1 MKWLT
6 SLNLLLRSHK
16 LAHRI
21 HIFYAMP
28 GIGKTTAIA
37 KLWAR
42 YNPVLIR
49 PTVYVVDTDDLRLK
63 QEVEILNY
71 AFDVVQEGWS
81 EHIILITNQWRFARL
96 AETYGCDLRFLA
108 AYAPGE
114 SGASMLQKAVSA
126 RADADFF
133 NDDRVRRWVDSP
145 DLREFLEY
153 HHGRRELVVFDD
165 IKDPQ
170 ILALVRTEFS
180 YQLARL
186 VSDLCNIEMR

>member
-1 MKWLT
+1 MKWLA

-21 HIFYAMP
+21 HVFYAMP

-37 KLWAR
+37 ELWTR

-71 AFDVVQEGWS
+71 SFDVVQEGWS
-81 EHIILITNQWRFARL
+81 KHIILITNQWRFARL
-96 AETYGCDLRFLA
+96 AKEYGCDLRFLA
-108 AYAPGE
+108 AYAPGDA
-114 SGASMLQKAVSA
+114 GVSMLQRAVSA
-126 RADADFF
+126 RADADSFSH
-133 NDDRVRRWVDSP
+133 DRVRRWVDSP
-145 DLREFLEY
+145 DLRKFLE
-153 HHGRRELVVFDD
+153 HQLGQRELVVFDD

-180 YQLARL
+180 HQLSKL
-186 VSDLCNIEMR
+186 VTDLRNVELR

>member
-21 HIFYAMP
+21 HVFYAMP

-37 KLWAR
+37 KLWAK

-49 PTVYVVDTDDLRLK
+49 PSVYVVDTDDLRLK

-96 AETYGCDLRFLA
+96 AEAYGCDLRFMA
-108 AYAPGE
+108 AYASGF
-114 SGASMLQKAVSA
+114 SGASLLQKATSA

-133 NDDRVRRWVDSP
+133 TDERVRRWVDSP
-145 DLREFLEY
+145 DLRKFLES
-153 HHGRRELVVFDD
+153 HHSQRELVIFDD

-170 ILALVRTEFS
+170 ILALVRQEFS
-180 YQLARL
+180 YQLSKL
-186 VSDLCNIEMR
+186 VSTLCNIQMR